1 VRDHDDT
8 LMCDWNQRYSVE
20 TVEMSSHQNKLTR
33 RRITPE
39 QAHEEADHTRTSSP
53 GILRIFLRVSTTVS
67 TISPDIGL
75 GRWSC
80 VLDRVTGAKDGGE
93 GSEDGKMRI

>member
-1 VRDHDDT
+1 VLTQVRDHDDT

-39 QAHEEADHTRTSSP
+39 QAHLYTSD
-53 GILRIFLRVSTTVS
+53 LLA
-67 TISPDIGL
+67 GL
-75 GRWSC
+75 N
-80 VLDRVTGAKDGGE
+80 DGVHYFT
-93 GSEDGKMRI
+93 